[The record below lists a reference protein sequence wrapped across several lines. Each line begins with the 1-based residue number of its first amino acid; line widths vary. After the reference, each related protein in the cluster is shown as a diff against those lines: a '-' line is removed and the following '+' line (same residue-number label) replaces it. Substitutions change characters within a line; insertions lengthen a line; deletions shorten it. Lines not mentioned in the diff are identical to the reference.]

1 MPASKEGQRGFAG
14 NRRVPHRSSRDC
26 RLTNP
31 RPRGGRGRKWLLE
44 FCRAA
49 EDESPNSSSGGGY
62 QNRPAPNALACD
74 RPPPSVPRASPA
86 SAGCR
91 GRGTA
96 TPASQY
102 GSSQFGAGSA
112 PGSAGGSAR
121 GSVRRLLRSFPRVG
135 GVDWKMGGFLDRGVD
150 RQSYWV
156 RSLPGTE
163 TSKLG
168 RNDRIGR
175 RMNAVRGATTLRLGV
190 EVRKG

>member
-1 MPASKEGQRGFAG
+1 VALPGIGGCPTDRAVIAGGPTLGQGAAAG
-14 NRRVPHRSSRDC
+14 GSGC
-26 RLTNP
+26 
-31 RPRGGRGRKWLLE
+31 
-44 FCRAA
+44 
-49 EDESPNSSSGGGY
+49 SSSVGRRRPSPQTPPLGGGC

-112 PGSAGGSAR
+112 PGSAEGSAR

-135 GVDWKMGGFLDRGVD
+135 GVDWKIGSFLDRGVD

-163 TSKLG
+163 ASVLKR
-168 RNDRIGR
+168 RNWGGTIGS
-175 RMNAVRGATTLRLGV
+175 GG
-190 EVRKG
+190 G